1 MPDRSGP
8 REREH
13 GHAQH
18 REDELGGMDWSEN
31 ELALESREELDPR
44 PARGHSY
51 WSLSV
56 RRLMRKKLAVICL
69 SLIVFMYGGA
79 LLSPLITPYEY
90 TAQDLSQS
98 RAGPTLAHPFGADRL
113 GRDMLTR
120 VIYGLRTTVIITL
133 ASLLGGT
140 LVLGVVLGLMSGYM
154 GRWVDS
160 VIMRTGEVTSSFPDI
175 ILILIFVAALRPRLL
190 GAVQGFEDAT
200 GIDWIIRLG
209 LLDYAIISVALSIFG
224 WFGMARLVRGQVL
237 QARESQ
243 YTEAALVAGA
253 STARILRAHVLPN
266 ILSPLIVS
274 ISAGLAGVAGSELVL
289 SWIGIGVQPPVP
301 SLGRMM
307 FENGSIQVL
316 RNEPHLIL
324 FPIGTVTL
332 LFFCFNIL
340 GDAGE
345 RRVQPAGAVAGGPFR
360 PGKAP
365 GAAGGRTEECPASVD
380 TAARWSNDP
389 GARGDGLRL
398 AEQHGPPRRWGDT
411 VRLGIEQAA
420 GAVQECPDC
429 AGIGTIRSFTKRS
442 QKLRGFSR
450 HLYKRPIGLRAIN
463 NDGAGPMAPPNH
475 PWNAVMPIS
484 AWRPRIKSLPRGSVR
499 AAGSE
504 EVEGEG

>member
-1 MPDRSGP
+1 MLPDRSGP
-8 REREH
+8 QAHAH

-18 REDELGGMDWSEN
+18 MDTDLEGGDWSAN
-31 ELALESREELDPR
+31 ELTAVQRLELAEEPT
-44 PARGHSY
+44 RGHSY

-56 RRLMRKKLAVICL
+56 RRLFRKKLAVVCL
-69 SLIVFMYGGA
+69 SIILVMYVGA

-113 GRDMLTR
+113 GRDMMTR
-120 VIYGLRTTVIITL
+120 VIYGLRTTVIITII
-133 ASLLGGT
+133 SLLGGT
-140 LVLGVVLGLMSGYM
+140 LVLGIVLGLLSGYM

-175 ILILIFVAALRPRLL
+175 ILILIFVAALKPRLV
-190 GAVQGFEDAT
+190 GMVQEFEDAT
-200 GIDWIIRLG
+200 GIDWILRLG
-209 LLDYAIISVALSIFG
+209 ILDYAIISFALSIFG

-253 STARILRAHVLPN
+253 STARILRVHVLPN

-316 RNEPHLIL
+316 RNEPHLLL

-340 GDAGE
+340 GDAVNDAFNP
-345 RRVQPAGAVAGGPFR
+345 R
-360 PGKAP
+360 
-365 GAAGGRTEECPASVD
+365 
-380 TAARWSNDP
+380 AR
-389 GARGDGLRL
+389 
-398 AEQHGPPRRWGDT
+398 
-411 VRLGIEQAA
+411 
-420 GAVQECPDC
+420 
-429 AGIGTIRSFTKRS
+429 
-442 QKLRGFSR
+442 
-450 HLYKRPIGLRAIN
+450 
-463 NDGAGPMAPPNH
+463 
-475 PWNAVMPIS
+475 
-484 AWRPRIKSLPRGSVR
+484 
-499 AAGSE
+499 
-504 EVEGEG
+504 

>member
-1 MPDRSGP
+1 MLPDRSGP
-8 REREH
+8 RAHDH

-18 REDELGGMDWSEN
+18 GDVDLPGADWPVDDLAPGERDELSAG
-31 ELALESREELDPR
+31 

-51 WSLSV
+51 WSLST
-56 RRLMRKKLAVICL
+56 RRLFRKKLAVICL
-69 SLIVFMYGGA
+69 TLIVFLYGGA
-79 LLSPLITPYEY
+79 LLAPLITPYEY

-113 GRDMLTR
+113 GRDMMTR
-120 VIYGLRTTVIITL
+120 VIYGLRTTVIITI
-133 ASLLGGT
+133 ASLMGGT
-140 LVLGVVLGLMSGYM
+140 LVLGITLGLISGYM

-160 VIMRTGEVTSSFPDI
+160 LIMRTGEVTSSFPDI
-175 ILILIFVAALRPRLL
+175 ILILIFVAALRPRLV

-200 GIDWIIRLG
+200 GIDWILRLG
-209 LLDYAIISVALSIFG
+209 LLDYAIISLALSIFG

-316 RNEPHLIL
+316 RNEPHLLL

-340 GDAGE
+340 GDA
-345 RRVQPAGAVAGGPFR
+345 VNDAFNP
-360 PGKAP
+360 
-365 GAAGGRTEECPASVD
+365 RT
-380 TAARWSNDP
+380 R
-389 GARGDGLRL
+389 
-398 AEQHGPPRRWGDT
+398 
-411 VRLGIEQAA
+411 
-420 GAVQECPDC
+420 
-429 AGIGTIRSFTKRS
+429 
-442 QKLRGFSR
+442 
-450 HLYKRPIGLRAIN
+450 
-463 NDGAGPMAPPNH
+463 
-475 PWNAVMPIS
+475 
-484 AWRPRIKSLPRGSVR
+484 
-499 AAGSE
+499 
-504 EVEGEG
+504 

>member
-1 MPDRSGP
+1 MLPDRSGP
-8 REREH
+8 SAREH

-18 REDELGGMDWSEN
+18 IDSDAQRQDWAEN
-31 ELALESREELDPR
+31 ELAAGQLLELGER

-51 WSLSV
+51 WGLSV
-56 RRLMRKKLAVICL
+56 RRLARKKLAMVCL
-69 SLIVFMYGGA
+69 SLIVLMYGGS

-120 VIYGLRTTVIITL
+120 VIYGLRTTVIITII
-133 ASLLGGT
+133 SLLGGT

-154 GRWVDS
+154 GRWVDA
-160 VIMRTGEVTSSFPDI
+160 VIMRTGEVTSSVPDL
-175 ILILIFVAALRPRLL
+175 ILILIFVASFRPRLVSI
-190 GAVQGFEDAT
+190 VQQFEDAT
-200 GIDWIIRLG
+200 GIDGLIRLG
-209 LLDYAIISVALSIFG
+209 IVDYTIISVGLAIFG

-253 STARILRAHVLPN
+253 STARILFRHVLPN

-316 RNEPHLIL
+316 RNEPHLLL
-324 FPIGTVTL
+324 FPIGTVTV

-340 GDAGE
+340 GDAVNDAFNP
-345 RRVQPAGAVAGGPFR
+345 R
-360 PGKAP
+360 
-365 GAAGGRTEECPASVD
+365 
-380 TAARWSNDP
+380 AR
-389 GARGDGLRL
+389 
-398 AEQHGPPRRWGDT
+398 
-411 VRLGIEQAA
+411 
-420 GAVQECPDC
+420 
-429 AGIGTIRSFTKRS
+429 
-442 QKLRGFSR
+442 
-450 HLYKRPIGLRAIN
+450 
-463 NDGAGPMAPPNH
+463 
-475 PWNAVMPIS
+475 
-484 AWRPRIKSLPRGSVR
+484 
-499 AAGSE
+499 
-504 EVEGEG
+504 

>member
-1 MPDRSGP
+1 MLPDRSGP
-8 REREH
+8 PAHDH

-18 REDELGGMDWSEN
+18 TDDRLGGTDWSEN
-31 ELALESREELDPR
+31 ELVPGSRLELEEQE
-44 PARGHSY
+44 ARGHSY
-51 WSLSV
+51 WSLSIQ
-56 RRLMRKKLAVICL
+56 RLARKKLAMVCL
-69 SLIVFMYGGA
+69 SLIIALYIGS

-98 RAGPTLAHPFGADRL
+98 RAGPSLAHPFGADRL
-113 GRDMLTR
+113 GRDMMTR
-120 VIYGLRTTVIITL
+120 VIYGLRTTVIITV
-133 ASLLGGT
+133 ASLMGGT
-140 LVLGVVLGLMSGYM
+140 LILGIILGLMSGYM

-175 ILILIFVAALRPRLL
+175 ILILIFVAALRPRLV
-190 GAVQGFEDAT
+190 GAVQAFEDAT

-209 LLDYAIISVALSIFG
+209 ILDYAIISVALSIFG

-253 STARILRAHVLPN
+253 STARILRVHVLPN

-340 GDAGE
+340 GDAVNDAFNP
-345 RRVQPAGAVAGGPFR
+345 R
-360 PGKAP
+360 
-365 GAAGGRTEECPASVD
+365 
-380 TAARWSNDP
+380 AR
-389 GARGDGLRL
+389 
-398 AEQHGPPRRWGDT
+398 
-411 VRLGIEQAA
+411 
-420 GAVQECPDC
+420 
-429 AGIGTIRSFTKRS
+429 
-442 QKLRGFSR
+442 
-450 HLYKRPIGLRAIN
+450 
-463 NDGAGPMAPPNH
+463 
-475 PWNAVMPIS
+475 
-484 AWRPRIKSLPRGSVR
+484 
-499 AAGSE
+499 
-504 EVEGEG
+504 

>member
-1 MPDRSGP
+1 MLPDRSGLP
-8 REREH
+8 AREH
-13 GHAQH
+13 GHTQH
-18 REDELGGMDWSEN
+18 LEGDTQQQGWAEN
-31 ELALESREELDPR
+31 ELGAGPLLELDDR

-51 WSLSV
+51 WGLSV
-56 RRLMRKKLAVICL
+56 RRLARKKLAIVCL
-69 SLIVFMYGGA
+69 SLIVLMYGGS

-120 VIYGLRTTVIITL
+120 VIYGLRTTVIITIT
-133 ASLLGGT
+133 SLMGGT
-140 LVLGVVLGLMSGYM
+140 LILGVALGLMSGYM

-160 VIMRTGEVTSSFPDI
+160 IIMRTGEVTSSFPDI
-175 ILILIFVAALRPRLL
+175 ILILIFVAALRPRLV
-190 GAVQGFEDAT
+190 GVVQRFEDAS
-200 GIDWIIRLG
+200 GIDWILRLG
-209 LLDYAIISVALSIFG
+209 ILDYAIISIALSIFG

-253 STARILRAHVLPN
+253 STARILVRHVLPN

-316 RNEPHLIL
+316 RNEPHLLL

-340 GDAGE
+340 GDAVNDAFNP
-345 RRVQPAGAVAGGPFR
+345 R
-360 PGKAP
+360 
-365 GAAGGRTEECPASVD
+365 
-380 TAARWSNDP
+380 AR
-389 GARGDGLRL
+389 
-398 AEQHGPPRRWGDT
+398 
-411 VRLGIEQAA
+411 
-420 GAVQECPDC
+420 
-429 AGIGTIRSFTKRS
+429 
-442 QKLRGFSR
+442 
-450 HLYKRPIGLRAIN
+450 
-463 NDGAGPMAPPNH
+463 
-475 PWNAVMPIS
+475 
-484 AWRPRIKSLPRGSVR
+484 
-499 AAGSE
+499 
-504 EVEGEG
+504 